1 MKHPWDLPNLL
12 KRYPAIPGKKSFAK
26 LERQVIANFISK
38 EYQIYTREYNVFYLY
53 RQVPL
58 SGRNIVNSD
67 TTTEKASSQLLW
79 KRYNESVGS
88 LVRIID
94 KPLQNRIFRQIID
107 PKLSADL
114 FKRNSHVGFQSI
126 ASLDQLLLDDSFL
139 RYNNDTVNTV
149 ETYMLGIRLN
159 TNKYI
164 SGLDEIEP
172 LLEETSNMYKNLDYK
187 SLLEIAKKNRKS
199 SQGKENSGVTLSNRN
214 VVKKFLDRLALS
226 KIVYPLLTSNSQWLI
241 FTTSNKN
248 NSAV

>member
-12 KRYPAIPGKKSFAK
+12 KRYPAIPSKKSFAK
-26 LERQVIANFISK
+26 LERQVITNFISK
-38 EYQIYTREYNVFYLY
+38 EYQNYSKEYNVFYLY

-58 SGRNIVNSD
+58 SGKNMVNGD
-67 TTTEKASSQLLW
+67 ATTERASSLLLW
-79 KRYNESVGS
+79 KRYSESVGS
-88 LVRIID
+88 LVQIID
-94 KPLQNRIFRQIID
+94 KPLQNGIFRQIID
-107 PKLSADL
+107 PKLSTEL
-114 FKRNSHVGFQSI
+114 FKRHSRVGFQSI

-139 RYNNDTVNTV
+139 RYNNGTLNTV

-164 SGLDEIEP
+164 NGLDEIEP

-199 SQGKENSGVTLSNRN
+199 SQGKENSGVTLSDRN
-214 VVKKFLDRLALS
+214 VAKKFLDRLALS
-226 KIVYPLLTSNSQWLI
+226 KIVYPSLTSNSQWLI

-248 NSAV
+248 NTVV